1 MGGWSGTLAGSMP
14 LLSCSSLFCR
24 RGHTVVLDGVSTSF
38 EPGERIGLVGRNGCG
53 KTTLLSLIEGREQ
66 PDQGRVDRA
75 RGIRIGSLAQEH
87 TFDPGMTVRD
97 AAASAFSVLEEL
109 RAKLEATY
117 EAMADAQGGELD
129 KLMKQQGDLEGRM
142 EAAGGWVVDHRI
154 DATLHGLGFR
164 DEQFNQPAI
173 TLSGGEQARL
183 ALAQLLLEEPDLLLL
198 DEPTNHLDIDG
209 RRWLEGF
216 LTEEF
221 RGAIILVS
229 HDRWLLE
236 RACSRTIE
244 LANTQLRDYTGPYSH
259 YLEQRSQQDLTAQ
272 RVHEKNL
279 DRVRRE
285 EAFIRK
291 YKAGQRAK
299 QARGRE
305 ARLDRF
311 KQEHV
316 VEPDRAQA
324 VMNLQLPQTQRSG
337 DQVVQAEGISVA
349 WDGDSLFKDM
359 DLSIQRGERIGIVGP
374 NGSGKTT
381 LARCLLGEV
390 EPDTGSVRLGSRLNI
405 GWYRQTHGHLD
416 ATLEVW
422 EYLQSELSRSHGSP
436 ASEQQARDL
445 AGAFLFSGATQ
456 EQQLGSLS
464 GGERSRAVLAGI
476 VAGGHNLLVLDEP
489 TNHLDIASAERL
501 EQVLSV
507 GGPFTGTMMLISHD
521 RALLSATC
529 TTLLVLDGE
538 GTSRIVHDVD
548 GWLEGDAGSGVQKPE
563 SNTAPS
569 PPPKKKPRR
578 PVPDGTDPIQ
588 SMSLRDLERRI
599 EQHEHRRAEIDA
611 ELIKPEVYGDGDKVK
626 VLSRERA
633 GIESE
638 LSPLHAEWERRADEA

>member
-1 MGGWSGTLAGSMP
+1 MP

-24 RGHTVVLDGVSTSF
+24 RGHTVVLDGVSASF

-66 PDQGRVDRA
+66 PDQGRVDRS
-75 RGIRIGSLAQEH
+75 RGMRIGSLAQEH
-87 TFDPGMTVRD
+87 VFEPTMTVRG
-97 AAASAFSVLEEL
+97 AAAAAFAVLEQL
-109 RAKLEATY
+109 RVELEATY
-117 EAMADAQGGELD
+117 EAMGDAQGGALD
-129 KLMKQQGDLEGRM
+129 KLLKQQGDLEGRL

-164 DEQFNQPAI
+164 DEQFEQRAV

-183 ALAQLLLEEPDLLLL
+183 ALAQLLLAEPDLLLL

-244 LANTQLRDYTGPYSH
+244 VANTQLRDYTGPYSH
-259 YLEQRSQQDLTAQ
+259 YLEQKSQQNLTAQ

-311 KQEHV
+311 KQEHI

-324 VMNLQLPQTQRSG
+324 VMNLQLPETERSG
-337 DQVVQAEGISVA
+337 DQVLQVEGISVA
-349 WDGDSLFKDM
+349 WDGDSLFKDL
-359 DLSIQRGERIGIVGP
+359 DLSIQRGDRIGIVGP

-416 ATLEVW
+416 DTLEVW
-422 EYLQSELSRSHGSP
+422 QYLQSELTRSHGSP

-507 GGPFTGTMMLISHD
+507 DGPFAGTMMLISHD

-529 TTLLVLDGE
+529 STLLVLDGR
-538 GTSRIVHDVD
+538 GTTRFVHDVD
-548 GWLEGDAGSGVQKPE
+548 GWLQGDAAAADPKPD
-563 SNTAPS
+563 AIPD
-569 PPPKKKPRR
+569 PPVSKKKKKKRD
-578 PVPDGTDPIQ
+578 PVKSTSHSIQ

-599 EQHEHRRAEIDA
+599 EQHEHRRAEIDS
-611 ELIKPEVYGDGDKVK
+611 ELVKPEVYGDGARVK
-626 VLSRERA
+626 ELSRERA

-638 LSPLHAEWERRADEA
+638 LSPLHAEWERRAEEA